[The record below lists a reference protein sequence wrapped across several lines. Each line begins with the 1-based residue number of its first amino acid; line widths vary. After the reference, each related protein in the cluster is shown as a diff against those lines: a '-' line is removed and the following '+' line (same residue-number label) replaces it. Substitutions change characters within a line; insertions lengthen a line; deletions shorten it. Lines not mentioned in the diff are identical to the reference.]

1 MTITLQDGELRQV
14 LEEHSQQ
21 TQPEL
26 LVQAQDRT
34 LAYPDWLGAGY
45 KRDIELPC
53 GIQLTL
59 HQYRLSQDLVQIL
72 SAGPSNCFEFSF
84 NLKTRSQVYQGKL
97 LSDRQAYL
105 LGPQQQ
111 GERWQEFAE
120 QDYLAIDIH
129 LDPALLL
136 SLVTNDSSTLP
147 ETLEHLL
154 AGQCESPFADPVGVT
169 PAMQTTLWQILQC
182 PYQGLTRSLYLEA
195 KSIELIALY
204 LEASQPQSSPKS
216 PLSGDDRDRLQFA
229 REILLQRLADPPSL
243 VELARLV
250 GLNDYKLKAGF
261 RQVFGTTVFGYLRQ
275 QRLEKARQLLQAQEI
290 SVTEAAAAV
299 GYSSQ
304 GHFAAAFRKQFG
316 VNPKD
321 PRAGQKR

>member
-1 MTITLQDGELRQV
+1 MTITFQDGELRQL
-14 LEEHSQQ
+14 LEEHSQH

-26 LVQAQDRT
+26 LAQVQDRT
-34 LAYPDWLGAGY
+34 LTYPTWLGQGY

-59 HQYRLSQDLVQIL
+59 HQYRLSQDLVQML
-72 SAGPSNCFEFSF
+72 SEGPSNCFEFAF
-84 NLKTRSQVYQGKL
+84 NLKTRSQIYQGKV
-97 LSDRQAYL
+97 LSDRQAYV

-129 LDPALLL
+129 LDPELLL
-136 SLVTNDSSTLP
+136 SLVTSDGSTLP
-147 ETLEHLL
+147 ESLEQLL
-154 AGQCESPFADPVGVT
+154 SRQSKSPCLDLIDVT
-169 PAMQTTLWQILQC
+169 PAMQAALWQILQC

-204 LEASQPQSSPKS
+204 LDSAQPQSSPKS
-216 PLSGDDRDRLQFA
+216 PISRDDRDRLQFA

-243 VELARLV
+243 VELARLA

-290 SVTEAAAAV
+290 SVIEAAAAV

-304 GHFAAAFRKQFG
+304 GHFASAFRKQFG
-316 VNPKD
+316 INPKD
-321 PRAGQKR
+321 LRAGQKC

>member
-1 MTITLQDGELRQV
+1 MTITFQDNELRQV
-14 LEEHSQQ
+14 LEAHSQR

-34 LAYPDWLGAGY
+34 LAYPDWLGRGY
-45 KRDIELPC
+45 KRDIELPRD
-53 GIQLTL
+53 IQLTL
-59 HQYRLSQDLVQIL
+59 HQYRLSQDLLQVI
-72 SAGPSNCFEFSF
+72 SAGQSDCLEFVF
-84 NLKTRSQVYQGKL
+84 NLKARSQFSRGRVLGN
-97 LSDRQAYL
+97 RQVYL
-105 LGPQQQ
+105 LGPQQRA
-111 GERWQEFAE
+111 ERWQEFAE
-120 QDYLAIDIH
+120 QDYLAVDIH
-129 LDPALLL
+129 IDPELLL
-136 SLVTNDSSTLP
+136 SLVTNNGSTLP
-147 ETLEHLL
+147 KCLEQLL
-154 AGQCESPFADPVGVT
+154 AGQYDRPFLDPVDVT
-169 PAMQTTLWQILQC
+169 PAMQTALWQILQC

-204 LEASQPQSSPKS
+204 LESTQTQSLSKS
-216 PLSGDDRDRLQFA
+216 PISRDDRDRIHFA

-275 QRLEKARQLLQAQEI
+275 ERLEKARQLLQAQDI
-290 SVTEAAAAV
+290 SVTAAAAAV

-316 VNPKD
+316 INPKD
-321 PRAGQKR
+321 LRAGRQI

>member
-1 MTITLQDGELRQV
+1 MTITFEDGELRQV
-14 LEEHSQQ
+14 LQEHSQR

-26 LVQAQDRT
+26 LANAQDKM
-34 LAYPDWLGAGY
+34 LAYPDWLGKGY
-45 KRDIELPC
+45 KRDIELPS
-53 GIQLTL
+53 GISLTL
-59 HQYRLSQDLVQIL
+59 HRYRLNQDVINCVS
-72 SAGPSNCFEFSF
+72 SAASDCFEFVFGLSS
-84 NLKTRSQVYQGKL
+84 RSQFNQEIQFTDHHVH
-97 LSDRQAYL
+97 LS
-105 LGPQQQ
+105 GPQIPD
-111 GERWQEFAE
+111 GEWHEFAG
-120 QDYLAIDIH
+120 QDQLAVDIH
-129 LDPALLL
+129 LAPTSLLDLITNDDSALPPALMQM
-136 SLVTNDSSTLP
+136 LV
-147 ETLEHLL
+147 
-154 AGQCESPFADPVGVT
+154 GQSERPFLDPIAIT
-169 PAMQTTLWQILQC
+169 PAMQTALWQMLQC

-204 LEASQPQSSPKS
+204 IESFQTESSLRPPVS
-216 PLSGDDRDRLQFA
+216 RDDRDRLQFA

-275 QRLEKARQLLQAQEI
+275 QRLEQARQLLQAQEI

-316 VNPKD
+316 INPKD
-321 PRAGQKR
+321 LRAGQKR